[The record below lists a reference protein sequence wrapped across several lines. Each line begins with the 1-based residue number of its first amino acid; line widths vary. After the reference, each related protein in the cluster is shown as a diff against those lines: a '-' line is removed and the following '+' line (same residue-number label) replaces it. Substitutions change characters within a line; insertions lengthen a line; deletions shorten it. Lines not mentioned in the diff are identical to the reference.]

1 MRKQHRMSRFFLIS
15 VLLFARILLFAQTPV
30 VSGPMLGSIELRDAK
45 VWFEVSNSV
54 SKATLR
60 VNKKGESVYKL
71 VPYKGSLGNEF
82 NPITFTVGGLEPN
95 TTYEYTLLAND
106 KPTRS
111 TGQFTT
117 KKLWQWREPV
127 PDFSFLTGSCSYFNE
142 PAYDRPG
149 VPYGKDST
157 IFASMSGDK
166 TVWHSK
172 RLVGMLVGFIGL
184 IGLVGYESIIG
195 SSDPLSIAMMLLA
208 AISYSYAV
216 NMISQKLPDVS
227 GIAIN
232 GLAMVFTS
240 IAYAPLMIV
249 QFPEVSTVS
258 TESAVSLLALGVF
271 CTALAFIS
279 FFIVLKEI
287 GPARASI
294 GTYVNTAI
302 AVVLGVLIL
311 SEPLTIGI
319 IIGLPLVMIGSF
331 LASRKPVANA

>member
-1 MRKQHRMSRFFLIS
+1 MSRRA
-15 VLLFARILLFAQTPV
+15 LFHFA
-30 VSGPMLGSIELRDAK
+30 VSGLFWGIPYILMKVAVRD
-45 VWFEVSNSV
+45 
-54 SKATLR
+54 
-60 VNKKGESVYKL
+60 
-71 VPYKGSLGNEF
+71 
-82 NPITFTVGGLEPN
+82 I
-95 TTYEYTLLAND
+95 
-106 KPTRS
+106 
-111 TGQFTT
+111 
-117 KKLWQWREPV
+117 
-127 PDFSFLTGSCSYFNE
+127 E
-142 PAYDRPG
+142 PAVIVCGRVLIGAAILIPIAMHQKVLMDAIRGWRYVLPYAIFEMMIPWILITNAEKQISSG
-149 VPYGKDST
+149 LAGLLIATVPIWST
-157 IFASMSGDK
+157 IFASMTGDK

-172 RLVGMLVGFIGL
+172 RLVGMLFGFIGL

-258 TESAVSLLALGVF
+258 KESAASLLALGVF
-271 CTALAFIS
+271 STALAFIS

-294 GTYVNTAI
+294 GTYVNTAV
-302 AVVLGVLIL
+302 AVVLGVMIL

-331 LASRKPVANA
+331 LASRKPSVTS

>member
-1 MRKQHRMSRFFLIS
+1 MSRRAYFH
-15 VLLFARILLFAQTPV
+15 FA
-30 VSGPMLGSIELRDAK
+30 VSGLFWGIPYLLMKVAVRDIEPSVIVCGRVLIGAAILIPIAIHQKVLMDAIRGWRY
-45 VWFEVSNSV
+45 VLPYAIFEMMIPWILITNAEKQISSGLAGLLI
-54 SKATLR
+54 AT
-60 VNKKGESVYKL
+60 
-71 VPYKGSLGNEF
+71 VP
-82 NPITFTVGGLEPN
+82 I
-95 TTYEYTLLAND
+95 
-106 KPTRS
+106 
-111 TGQFTT
+111 
-117 KKLWQWREPV
+117 W
-127 PDFSFLTGSCSYFNE
+127 
-142 PAYDRPG
+142 
-149 VPYGKDST
+149 ST

-166 TVWHSK
+166 SVWHSK

-195 SSDPLSIAMMLLA
+195 STDPLSIAMMLVA

-232 GLAMVFTS
+232 GLAMVITS

-294 GTYVNTAI
+294 GTYVNTAV

-311 SEPLTIGI
+311 SEPLTLGI

-331 LASRKPVANA
+331 LASRKPSVTS

>member
-1 MRKQHRMSRFFLIS
+1 MSRRAYFH
-15 VLLFARILLFAQTPV
+15 FA
-30 VSGPMLGSIELRDAK
+30 VSGLFWGIPYLLMKVAVADIPPAVIVCGRVLIGAAILIPIAIHQKVLMDAIRGWRF
-45 VWFEVSNSV
+45 VLPYAIFEMMIPWILITNAEKKISSGLAGLLI
-54 SKATLR
+54 AT
-60 VNKKGESVYKL
+60 
-71 VPYKGSLGNEF
+71 VP
-82 NPITFTVGGLEPN
+82 I
-95 TTYEYTLLAND
+95 
-106 KPTRS
+106 
-111 TGQFTT
+111 
-117 KKLWQWREPV
+117 W
-127 PDFSFLTGSCSYFNE
+127 
-142 PAYDRPG
+142 
-149 VPYGKDST
+149 ST

-195 SSDPLSIAMMLLA
+195 SSDPLSIAMMLVA

-216 NMISQKLPDVS
+216 NTISQKLPDVS

-232 GLAMVFTS
+232 GLAMVITS

-311 SEPLTIGI
+311 SEPLTLGI
-319 IIGLPLVMIGSF
+319 MIGLPLVMIGSF
-331 LASRKPVANA
+331 LASRKPAANA

>member
-1 MRKQHRMSRFFLIS
+1 MSRRA
-15 VLLFARILLFAQTPV
+15 LFHFA
-30 VSGPMLGSIELRDAK
+30 VSGLFWGIPYLLMKVAVRD
-45 VWFEVSNSV
+45 
-54 SKATLR
+54 
-60 VNKKGESVYKL
+60 
-71 VPYKGSLGNEF
+71 
-82 NPITFTVGGLEPN
+82 I
-95 TTYEYTLLAND
+95 
-106 KPTRS
+106 
-111 TGQFTT
+111 
-117 KKLWQWREPV
+117 
-127 PDFSFLTGSCSYFNE
+127 E
-142 PAYDRPG
+142 PAVIVCGRVLIGAAILIPIAMRQKVLMDAIRGWRYVLPYAIFEMMIPWILITNAEKKISSG
-149 VPYGKDST
+149 LAGLLIATVPIWST

-195 SSDPLSIAMMLLA
+195 SSDPLSIAMMLVA

-216 NMISQKLPDVS
+216 NTISQKLPDVS

-232 GLAMVFTS
+232 GLAMVITS

-319 IIGLPLVMIGSF
+319 MIGLPLVMIGSF
-331 LASRKPVANA
+331 LASRKPAAHA

>member
-1 MRKQHRMSRFFLIS
+1 MSRRA
-15 VLLFARILLFAQTPV
+15 LFHFA
-30 VSGPMLGSIELRDAK
+30 VSGLFWGIPYLLMKVAVRD
-45 VWFEVSNSV
+45 
-54 SKATLR
+54 
-60 VNKKGESVYKL
+60 
-71 VPYKGSLGNEF
+71 
-82 NPITFTVGGLEPN
+82 I
-95 TTYEYTLLAND
+95 
-106 KPTRS
+106 
-111 TGQFTT
+111 
-117 KKLWQWREPV
+117 
-127 PDFSFLTGSCSYFNE
+127 E
-142 PAYDRPG
+142 PAVIVCGRVLIGAAILIPIAMHQKVLMDAIRGWRYVLPYAIFEMMIPWILITNAEKQISSG
-149 VPYGKDST
+149 LAGLLIATVPIWST
-157 IFASMSGDK
+157 IFASMTGDK

-258 TESAVSLLALGVF
+258 KESAASLLALGVF
-271 CTALAFIS
+271 STALAFIS

-302 AVVLGVLIL
+302 AVVLGVMIL

-331 LASRKPVANA
+331 LASRKPSVTS

>member
-1 MRKQHRMSRFFLIS
+1 MSRRAYFH
-15 VLLFARILLFAQTPV
+15 FA
-30 VSGPMLGSIELRDAK
+30 VSGLFWGIPYLLMKVAVADIPPAVIVCGRVLIGAAILIPIAIHQKVLMDAIRGWRY
-45 VWFEVSNSV
+45 VLPYAIFEMMIPWILITNAEKKISSGLAGLLI
-54 SKATLR
+54 AT
-60 VNKKGESVYKL
+60 
-71 VPYKGSLGNEF
+71 VP
-82 NPITFTVGGLEPN
+82 I
-95 TTYEYTLLAND
+95 
-106 KPTRS
+106 
-111 TGQFTT
+111 
-117 KKLWQWREPV
+117 W
-127 PDFSFLTGSCSYFNE
+127 
-142 PAYDRPG
+142 
-149 VPYGKDST
+149 ST

-195 SSDPLSIAMMLLA
+195 SSDPLSIAMMLVA

-216 NMISQKLPDVS
+216 NTISQKLPDVS

-232 GLAMVFTS
+232 GLAMVITS

-319 IIGLPLVMIGSF
+319 MIGLPLVMIGSF
-331 LASRKPVANA
+331 LASRKPAVNS